1 MATDLQE
8 ICILFNRLPNNLV
21 INVSDVHAKFDVVP
35 EIISHDSAN
44 NIEAHV
50 SSCMSHV
57 RLIINSRSTSV
68 PSYLEGIIRYKKIL
82 KLLKKSYFLFGKRVG
97 KYNTC
102 CSMFNS
108 SRLVCCLISVHY
120 LRFSTKY
127 C

>member
-21 INVSDVHAKFDVVP
+21 INVSNVHAKFDVVP

-82 KLLKKSYFLFGKRVG
+82 KLLKKSYFLFGKRVEYF
-97 KYNTC
+97 KLWSVIFFYH
-102 CSMFNS
+102 FYL
-108 SRLVCCLISVHY
+108 LVY
-120 LRFSTKY
+120 
-127 C
+127 